1 MDLLEKKIYSIV
13 RKVINEERG
22 ISDEVYNAANEVL
35 SLIRRDADMN
45 MNDGNYASAFNGDAQ
60 VIRNEFSFDFAG
72 EEISVV
78 YNTYIFP
85 SNDVYNS
92 YKRMYPHQIM
102 SATSQYKKDDA
113 QIFVVYNYVEGNGY
127 DDSICDRVQHELEHL
142 YQEIKKGGTF
152 PRSPLKKRVNVG
164 LMRRKDKNVFIAS
177 FILYCA
183 RDYEQDAFA
192 NGLYNWLMNGNGD
205 KNEIVRGS
213 GIAKYRRMCLKY
225 ISELEKLP
233 QEEKERVSDFLGI
246 SVDRVIKKGYNAC
259 TKMKNKANRVIY
271 KYGEDTGNRVNFV
284 R

>member
-1 MDLLEKKIYSIV
+1 MNLLEKKIYSIV
-13 RKVINEERG
+13 RKAINEERG
-22 ISDEVYNAANEVL
+22 INDEVYNAANEIL

-45 MNDGNYASAFNGDAQ
+45 INDGNYASVFNGDAQ

-85 SNDVYNS
+85 SNEVYDS
-92 YKRMYPHQIM
+92 YKRMYPNQIM

-113 QIFVVYNYVEGNGY
+113 QIFVVYNYVENEGY
-127 DDSICDRVQHELEHL
+127 DESIYDRVQHELEHL
-142 YQEIKKGGTF
+142 YQEINKGGTF
-152 PRSPLKKRVNVG
+152 PMTPLKKRVNVG

-192 NGLYNWLMNGNGD
+192 NGLYNWLMNGNVD
-205 KNEIVRGS
+205 KNEVVRKS
-213 GIAKYRRMCLKY
+213 GLVKYRRICLKY
-225 ISELEKLP
+225 ISELETLS
-233 QEEKERVSDFLGI
+233 QEEKDRVSEFLGI

-259 TKMKNKANRVIY
+259 TKMKNKANRIIY
-271 KYGEDTGNRVNFV
+271 KYMEENGERVDFV

>member
-1 MDLLEKKIYSIV
+1 MNLLEKKIYSIV

-22 ISDEVYNAANEVL
+22 INDEVYNAANEIL

-45 MNDGNYASAFNGDAQ
+45 INDGNYASAFNGDAQ

-85 SNDVYNS
+85 SNEVYDS
-92 YKRMYPHQIM
+92 YKRMYPNQIM

-113 QIFVVYNYVEGNGY
+113 QIFVVYNYVENEGY
-127 DDSICDRVQHELEHL
+127 DESICDRVQHELEHL
-142 YQEIKKGGTF
+142 YQEINKGGTF
-152 PRSPLKKRVNVG
+152 PMTPLKKRVNVG

-192 NGLYNWLMNGNGD
+192 NGLYNWLMNGNVD
-205 KNEIVRGS
+205 KNEVVRKS
-213 GIAKYRRMCLKY
+213 GLVKYRRMCLKY
-225 ISELEKLP
+225 ISELEMLS
-233 QEEKERVSDFLGI
+233 QEEKDRVSEFLGI

-259 TKMKNKANRVIY
+259 TKMKHKTNRVIY
-271 KYGEDTGNRVNFV
+271 KYGEETGNRIDFV